1 MLCSTRQD
9 NTTDL
14 LCLIPLSSLSQIEV
28 GIPIMITVEEQAD
41 VAAFANYSPDSSA
54 STSPVAAP
62 AATTPAAKET
72 PTATPAASPVASPIA
87 PPSPSPAIVQQETS
101 NGRAV
106 ASPFARKLLRDAGLP
121 PSALLGMT
129 GSGAGG
135 RIVSADVL
143 AAIAAGIPAAV
154 SPSASVAAP
163 APAHISPAQA
173 QVSSIP
179 GIYSDFELSDIAR
192 AVAARHTSSM
202 QQVPHYYLSVELNLS
217 NLLALRESLNGSKS
231 KGKGPDLSVLDFF
244 VKASALAV
252 GQVRCAACVPFP

>member
-1 MLCSTRQD
+1 
-9 NTTDL
+9 
-14 LCLIPLSSLSQIEV
+14 
-28 GIPIMITVEEQAD
+28 MITVEEQAD
-41 VAAFANYSPDSSA
+41 VAAFATYSLDSSA
-54 STSPVAAP
+54 STSPVAAAP
-62 AATTPAAKET
+62 ATTPAAKET
-72 PTATPAASPVASPIA
+72 PIATPAASPVA
-87 PPSPSPAIVQQETS
+87 PPSPVTVQQENS
-101 NGRAV
+101 SGRAV

-192 AVAARHTSSM
+192 AVAARHTASM

-217 NLLALRESLNGSKS
+217 NLLALRESLNGSKN

-252 GQVRCAACVPFP
+252 GQVRCSVLLVHRFFD